1 MTHFLVRMHV
11 AGEQCRDRV
20 LDLGVGCGTGFQGC
34 QYRLT
39 HFLVRMHVAGE

>member
-20 LDLGVGCGTGFQGC
+20 LDWES
-34 QYRLT
+34 
-39 HFLVRMHVAGE
+39 VAVPAFRAASIV